1 MARPIPVVPPVMKTR
16 FPFRVGIFV
25 WMLLLLVLVSI
36 LADVSLSVTV
46 LSSLAFREPD
56 GHEVFAFEMC
66 AGLLVS
72 GAFPWLGDSL
82 APSEF

>member
-1 MARPIPVVPPVMKTR
+1 
-16 FPFRVGIFV
+16 
-25 WMLLLLVLVSI
+25 MLLLLVLVSI

-72 GAFPWLGDSL
+72 GAFRWLGDSP